1 MITVIVALY
10 NEEARLPARY
20 PLLKKYLDS
29 LDEAWELILVDDG
42 SKDRTP
48 SLIKALAA
56 ADKRIRTLRLR
67 KNHGQGAAVKIGM
80 LASRGDI
87 VLYTDADLEIPFQWF
102 SVLIQRIRDGADV
115 AIASRWIP
123 GSTIRVRQPRL
134 RRLLG
139 RIYYRIIHWLLL
151 PRISDTNCGLK
162 AYRGESARLL
172 FGFVRS
178 WRWAFNIEHLWL
190 ADRLGYKIEEV
201 PVEWSHNPMSKVH
214 VFRDCF
220 FTLWELSTLEARRLF
235 AGYFPFDRG

>member
-1 MITVIVALY
+1 MITVIIALY

-20 PLLKKYLDS
+20 PLLRAYLES
-29 LDEAWELILVDDG
+29 LNEEWELLLVDDG
-42 SKDRTP
+42 SADGTRA
-48 SLIKALAA
+48 LIGRMIA
-56 ADKRIRTLRLR
+56 ADGRIRTLRLNR
-67 KNHGQGAAVKIGM
+67 NCGQGAAVKLGM

-102 SVLIQRIRDGADV
+102 SVLIKRVREGADV
-115 AIASRWIP
+115 AIASRWTR
-123 GSTIRVRQPRL
+123 GSTIRVPQPPL
-134 RRLLG
+134 RRFLG
-139 RIYYRIIHWLLL
+139 RLYYGLIHLILL

-190 ADRLGYKIEEV
+190 AERLGFRTEEV
-201 PVEWSHNPMSKVH
+201 PVEWAHNPMSKVH

-220 FTLWELSTLEARRLF
+220 FTLWELACLEVRRLMG
-235 AGYFPFDRG
+235 GYILFDRG